1 MAVAMEHVL
10 ALPELL
16 ELILFSLDERTLL
29 TSAQRVST
37 HWHGTIQKCA
47 ALQEKLFFKPCRR
60 RRRRTASDPE
70 NNTRSDSS
78 PTQQPTLINPL
89 LTAAFPV
96 FFPPRPWRYGVCGLD
111 FVTDPAKRA
120 AFLRPEASWRSMLVQ
135 QPPAY
140 SLGLLQHQHHTAYY
154 GSYEMMKSHDGL
166 RMEALFELLFFHPD
180 LTSQDSL
187 PHDIIW
193 WGECADPFLRL
204 MIAPWA
210 ALDGVEQPD
219 VLVCMLNFV
228 RDEWDI
234 DEDGDDYEEEEE
246 EDGDSEGDHEDEDDI
261 VRSETRTPGLQPDVL
276 GPGSDREGDDY
287 RDVMDAVQS
296 EDRAPELDSDSDSED
311 EGYQSVVNSIQ
322 SGYRAL
328 GLEPKI
334 LREPEWER
342 QTIEYSGSWH

>member
-1 MAVAMEHVL
+1 MEHVL
-10 ALPELL
+10 ALPELP

-29 TSAQRVST
+29 TSAQR
-37 HWHGTIQKCA
+37 
-47 ALQEKLFFKPCRR
+47 EKLVFKPCR

-78 PTQQPTLINPL
+78 PSQQPTLINPL
-89 LTAAFPV
+89 LTTAFPV
-96 FFPPRPWRYGVCGLD
+96 FFPPRPWRYGICGLE
-111 FVTDPAKRA
+111 FVTDPAKQA

-154 GSYEMMKSHDGL
+154 GSYEMMKSHEGL

-193 WGECADPFLRL
+193 WGECADAFLRL

-210 ALDGVEQPD
+210 AMDGVEQPD

-234 DEDGDDYEEEEE
+234 DEEEEE
-246 EDGDSEGDHEDEDDI
+246 
-261 VRSETRTPGLQPDVL
+261 
-276 GPGSDREGDDY
+276 
-287 RDVMDAVQS
+287 A
-296 EDRAPELDSDSDSED
+296 D

-342 QTIEYSGSWH
+342 QTIEYPGSWH